1 MNMKEMEINYKKYLI
16 FKNKEE
22 IKSWK
27 ETIQE
32 YKINIAELVLAEAKQ
47 EEINKYVKF
56 IKKHEEEIKAIEL
69 NIANLIIEIDKLEK
83 HIKEWEEEIKIQ
95 KYKEAPQGG
104 QYEK

>member
-27 ETIQE
+27 NTIQE

-47 EEINKYVKF
+47 EEINKYVEF
-56 IKKHEEEIKAIEL
+56 IKKHEKEIKAIEL
-69 NIANLIIEIDKLEK
+69 ENANLIIELDKLEK
-83 HIKEWEEEIKIQ
+83 EINN
-95 KYKEAPQGG
+95 
-104 QYEK
+104 

>member
-27 ETIQE
+27 NTIQE

-47 EEINKYVKF
+47 EEINKYVEF

-69 NIANLIIEIDKLEK
+69 ENANLIIELDKLEK
-83 HIKEWEEEIKIQ
+83 EINN
-95 KYKEAPQGG
+95 
-104 QYEK
+104 